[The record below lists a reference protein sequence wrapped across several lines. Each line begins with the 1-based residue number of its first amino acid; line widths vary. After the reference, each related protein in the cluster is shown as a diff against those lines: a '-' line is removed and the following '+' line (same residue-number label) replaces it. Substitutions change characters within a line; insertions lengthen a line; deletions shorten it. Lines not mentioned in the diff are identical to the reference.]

1 MKRSEIAEFIES
13 MEEIGDNWTEE
24 QVEDVY
30 GDMSL
35 KEALA
40 GRKASVGRMID
51 IIGKIINDVD
61 FKFILSGKHK
71 SIVILKIKL
80 INGSEI
86 EVRAYD
92 EIADICYRFFYKNE
106 IVLVEGRLDTKM
118 YIVLKKLKK

>member
-1 MKRSEIAEFIES
+1 MNLCF
-13 MEEIGDNWTEE
+13 
-24 QVEDVY
+24 
-30 GDMSL
+30 
-35 KEALA
+35 
-40 GRKASVGRMID
+40 

-92 EIADICYRFFYKNE
+92 EIADICYRFFNKNE

-118 YIVLKKLKK
+118 YIVLKKIEKIDWKVKD